1 LTPALWVLDCAGRPL
16 CLDRPAVMGIINVTP
31 DSFSD
36 GGRCLRVD
44 DALRAG
50 VRMAQEGAAILDVGG
65 ESTRP
70 GAQPVSPQQEMDRVL
85 PVIERLLAEQPL
97 PVSIDTSSPELMQAA
112 VALGAGLINDVRALR
127 RPGALETAAALG
139 VPVCLMHLRGEPG
152 DMQQHPEYDD
162 VFAEVMGFLRQRL
175 GDAEQAGIPRQRIL
189 LDPGFGFGKT
199 LSHNL
204 QLLASLAMLRGL
216 GCPLLVGISRK
227 SMIGALLHGAPVDQ
241 RLSGSLAAAVMAVER
256 GASLVRVHDV
266 KETVEALSVVQGVL
280 AHKQHWESL

>member
-1 LTPALWVLDCAGRPL
+1 
-16 CLDRPAVMGIINVTP
+16 MGIINVTP
-31 DSFSD
+31 DSFFD
-36 GGRCLRVD
+36 GGRHLRLD

-50 VRMAQEGAAILDVGG
+50 LRMAREGAAILDVGG

-70 GAQPVSPQQEMDRVL
+70 GAEPVSAAQEMDRVL
-85 PVIERLLAEQPL
+85 PVIERLIAEQPL
-97 PVSIDTSSPELMQAA
+97 PVSVDTSKPELMRVA

-127 RPGALETAAALG
+127 QPGALEMAAHLG

-152 DMQQHPEYDD
+152 TMQQNPEYDD
-162 VFAEVMGFLRQRL
+162 VLATVMGFLRQRL
-175 GDAEQAGIPRQRIL
+175 QEAEQAGIPRERIL

-204 QLLASLAMLRGL
+204 QLLASLRQLRGL

-256 GASLVRVHDV
+256 GAILVRVHEV
-266 KETVEALSVVQGVL
+266 KETVDALAVVQGVL
-280 AHKQHWESL
+280 AHEQRWEAL